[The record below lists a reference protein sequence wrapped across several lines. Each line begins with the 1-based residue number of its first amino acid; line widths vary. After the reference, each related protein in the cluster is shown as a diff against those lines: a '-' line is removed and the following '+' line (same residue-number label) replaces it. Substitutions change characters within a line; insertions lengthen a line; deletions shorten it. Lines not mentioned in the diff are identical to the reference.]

1 MKKVLGIFSG
11 IVFISSVFV
20 LTGCSKQDKFS
31 NINPVTVVSREDG
44 SGTRGAFVELF
55 GVEEKDSNG
64 NKNDNT
70 TVEASITNNTSVMM
84 TTVQSDIYAIGYTS
98 LGALNDSVRALKI
111 DGVEPTAKNIK
122 NDTYKLSRPF
132 NVVISK
138 ETTKEAQD
146 FIDFILSSDGQAIVS
161 NSGYVPVESENEYEK
176 KDLSGKVVIAGSSSV
191 SPVMEKLKEEYEKIN
206 QGVKIEIQ
214 TSDSTT
220 GITSVKEGICNIGMT
235 SRDLTDN
242 ESLSGIKSLKI
253 AMDGIVVIVNKDNDY
268 ENLSSEDVKKI
279 YIGDALHWADF

>member
-11 IVFISSVFV
+11 IVFMYSVFV
-20 LTGCSKQDKFS
+20 LIGCSKQDKFS

-122 NDTYKLSRPF
+122 NGTYKLSRPF

-138 ETTKEAQD
+138 EITKEAQD
-146 FIDFILSSDGQAIVS
+146 FIDFILSSEGQAIVS

-242 ESLSGIKSLKI
+242 ESLSGIKFLKI

>member
-1 MKKVLGIFSG
+1 MPK
-11 IVFISSVFV
+11 
-20 LTGCSKQDKFS
+20 
-31 NINPVTVVSREDG
+31 
-44 SGTRGAFVELF
+44 
-55 GVEEKDSNG
+55 
-64 NKNDNT
+64 
-70 TVEASITNNTSVMM
+70 
-84 TTVQSDIYAIGYTS
+84 
-98 LGALNDSVRALKI
+98 
-111 DGVEPTAKNIK
+111 
-122 NDTYKLSRPF
+122 
-132 NVVISK
+132 
-138 ETTKEAQD
+138 
-146 FIDFILSSDGQAIVS
+146 S
-161 NSGYVPVESENEYEK
+161 NSIKG
-176 KDLSGKVVIAGSSSV
+176 
-191 SPVMEKLKEEYEKIN
+191 EEYEKIN

>member
-11 IVFISSVFV
+11 IVFMSSVFV

-31 NINPVTVVSREDG
+31 SINPVTVVSREDG

-122 NDTYKLSRPF
+122 NGTYKLSRPF

-138 ETTKEAQD
+138 EITKEAQD